1 MALYLLQMKTAFTL
15 IFIFIAGYFIA
26 QPILP
31 DWTYALKGFQAV
43 DPSGV
48 ETDTLGHVYISGTYS
63 GWMEVP
69 GIKDRFQAPKH
80 CGAYLIRI
88 NKTGKTQWAL
98 PFLSS
103 NDSRIN
109 AMCLLPNS
117 GVAVAGFCDSGF
129 VLPSTNG
136 KTTTFKGKNGCFL
149 AAYDSLGCLQWSKIQ
164 KTTWGQATSLASD
177 TAGNIY
183 YTGYYWHGFDGDEI
197 ELPDSVKSTSE
208 FLLKFSFKGELIWQQ
223 YFKSN
228 SEEYHFDKHPR
239 VFTSNDGRICFAS
252 KLTRGSVLRC
262 KGKLMDKITSVNRHY
277 GYVMCLNETGDKLW
291 TRQYGGMWA
300 HQVLDGCFTS
310 QGDFLFTVD
319 FGSEFY
325 IGDGDQPVPA
335 GIPEKPAEATS
346 GFAWVRLDGAGEL
359 LDLDFHT
366 GQTGAHGTRS
376 RFIELLPDESF
387 VTGGEF
393 TNVLD
398 FKERDNKGMTVSG
411 QLLNHNAWQGIF
423 KGDGTL
429 ESLWKPLSTETGFS
443 SPIAVSCRG
452 QQFATANMCYEE
464 QEVRLRNGT
473 KRISKAERARFV
485 IVAGGHHDRKPI
497 NPALIPTTCSDEVLV
512 REMAKAAGV
521 NDVSIRAFLRDSLP
535 GIFYT
540 DSLVNAMA
548 ANDSV
553 SVSRGREPTL
563 WASLYPNPAKESTHL
578 HVSSGDP
585 FLSLSLFTATGCLLR
600 KDIRRSDTGQF
611 EVDIALG
618 NLPAGTYALICE
630 SGSLREVFRIV
641 HVL

>member
-1 MALYLLQMKTAFTL
+1 MKWKLYLIFLSFTCR
-15 IFIFIAGYFIA
+15 IAA
-26 QPILP
+26 QPLLP
-31 DWTYALKGFQAV
+31 DWTFTLKGFQAV

-48 ETDTLGHVYISGTYS
+48 ETDSAGNVYVAGTYS

-69 GIKDRFQAPKH
+69 GIKERFQAPKH

-88 NKTGKTQWAL
+88 SKAGKTQWAL

-117 GVAVAGFCDSGF
+117 GVAVAGFCDNGF
-129 VLPSTNG
+129 ILPSTNG

-149 AAYDSLGCLQWSKIQ
+149 AVYDSLGCLQWSKIQ
-164 KTTWGQATSLASD
+164 QTTWGQATSLASD

-183 YTGYYWHGFDGDEI
+183 YTGYYWHRFDGDGI
-197 ELPDSVKSTSE
+197 ELPDSAKSTSE
-208 FLLKFSFKGELIWQQ
+208 FLLKFSLKGEVVWQQ

-228 SEEYHFDKHPR
+228 SEKFHFEKHPR
-239 VFTSNDGRICFAS
+239 VFTSSDGRICFAS
-252 KLTRGSVLRC
+252 RLTTGRVLHC
-262 KGKLMDKITSVNRHY
+262 TGKRNEAITSVNGHY
-277 GYVMCLNETGDKLW
+277 GYMMCLNEAGEKLW

-300 HQVLDGCFTS
+300 HQVLDGSFTS
-310 QGDFLFTVD
+310 QGDFLFVVD

-325 IGDGDQPVPA
+325 IGDGNQPMPA
-335 GIPEKPAEATS
+335 GIPDKPAEATS

-398 FKERDNKGMTVSG
+398 FKERDNKGISVSG

-443 SPIAVSCRG
+443 FPFAVSCRG
-452 QQFATANMCYEE
+452 QQFATAHMCYEE
-464 QEVRLRNGT
+464 QEVQLRNGT
-473 KRISKAERARFV
+473 KKISKAERARFV

-497 NPALIPTTCSDEVLV
+497 NPALIPATCSDEVLV
-512 REMAKAAGV
+512 REMVKAEGAHAET
-521 NDVSIRAFLRDSLP
+521 IRAFLRDSLP
-535 GIFYT
+535 GVFVD
-540 DSLVNAMA
+540 DSSMSAITT
-548 ANDSV
+548 NDSV
-553 SVSRGREPTL
+553 IVSRGPSA
-563 WASLYPNPAKESTHL
+563 WASLYPNPAKETTHL
-578 HVSSGDP
+578 RVISGEP
-585 FLSLSLFTATGCLLR
+585 FLSLSLFTASGCLLR
-600 KDIRRSDTGQF
+600 KEIRKSDSGQF
-611 EVDIALG
+611 EIDISLG
-618 NLPAGTYALICE
+618 NLPAGVYVLICE
-630 SGSLREVFRIV
+630 SGTLKEVFRVV